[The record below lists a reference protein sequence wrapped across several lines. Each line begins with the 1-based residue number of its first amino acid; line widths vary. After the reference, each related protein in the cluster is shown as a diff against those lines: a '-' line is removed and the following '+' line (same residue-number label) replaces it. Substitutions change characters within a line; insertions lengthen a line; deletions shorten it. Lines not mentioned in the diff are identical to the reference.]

1 VLKLFAFRL
10 IVLSLIFPTAVLA
23 FEVRIVDQNG
33 EPVKDA
39 VVSIPEGTI
48 SKDELEK
55 ANSSP
60 AIMDQIQRQFVPRVL
75 AVEKGRNIVF
85 PNSDNIRHHVYSFS
99 KPKSFQIKLYKDA
112 PKEPLSFENDGI
124 VVLGC
129 NIHDSMIGYV
139 FVSPWPIFSVTPDNG
154 LVEFEARPKEVAVW
168 HPWVSGLKVPIRVAV
183 SEDQSNIMQ
192 VELEITSPKAPKTI
206 KSKFKKFYKR

>member
-1 VLKLFAFRL
+1 VFLL
-10 IVLSLIFPTAVLA
+10 ILPTAVLA

-39 VVSIPEGTI
+39 VVSIAEGTI

-55 ANSSP
+55 VNSTP

-99 KPKSFQIKLYKDA
+99 KPKSFQIKLYKGV
-112 PKEPLSFENDGI
+112 PKKPLSFDNEGI

-139 FVSPWPIFSVTPDNG
+139 FVSPWPVFSVTPDSG
-154 LVEFEARPKEVAVW
+154 LVEFKTRPKEVAVW
-168 HPWVSGLKVPIRVAV
+168 HPWVSGLKAPIKVAV
-183 SEDQSNIMQ
+183 AADESNTLL
-192 VELEITSPKAPKTI
+192 VELEITPPKPPKTI

>member
-1 VLKLFAFRL
+1 MLRLFAVRL
-10 IVLSLIFPTAVLA
+10 VVFLLILPTAVLA

-39 VVSIPEGTI
+39 VVSIAEGTI

-55 ANSSP
+55 VNSTP

-99 KPKSFQIKLYKDA
+99 KPKSFQIKLYKGV
-112 PKEPLSFENDGI
+112 PKKPLSFDNEGI

-139 FVSPWPIFSVTPDNG
+139 FVSPWPVFSVTPDSG
-154 LVEFEARPKEVAVW
+154 LVEFKTRPKEVAVW
-168 HPWVSGLKVPIRVAV
+168 HPWVSGLKAPIKVAV
-183 SEDQSNIMQ
+183 AADESNTLL
-192 VELEITSPKAPKTI
+192 VELEITPPKPPKTI